1 MPNPMNEST
10 FEAILNPTHL
20 CSRPEVLARN
30 CPVPRKAGVYAW
42 YFRKVPPRV
51 PTEGCHQVK
60 ATTLLY
66 VGISPSKSSSSR
78 QQLKER
84 VRQHYNN
91 NAFGS
96 TLRLTLGCLLADEL
110 GIELRRVGSS
120 GKRLT
125 FTDGEQALSN
135 WMEAN
140 ALVTWMETPE
150 PWVLEPQI
158 ISQLSLP
165 LNLEH
170 NESHPFYPVLAE
182 LRNKCRQRARQLP
195 IWSDGALRGSS
206 C

>member
-1 MPNPMNEST
+1 MPSPMNEST
-10 FEAILNPTHL
+10 FEAILNPPRL
-20 CSRPEVLARN
+20 WSRPEVLAKD
-30 CPVPRKAGVYAW
+30 CPVPKKAGVYAW
-42 YFRKVPPRV
+42 YFRKVPLGV
-51 PTEGCHQVK
+51 PTEGCHRGEG
-60 ATTLLY
+60 ATLLY
-66 VGISPSKSSSSR
+66 VGISPSKPSISR

-110 GIELRRVGSS
+110 GIELSRVGSS

-125 FTDGEQALSN
+125 FVDGEQALSN

-158 ISQLSLP
+158 ISWLTDKTSKLP
-165 LNLEH
+165 
-170 NESHPFYPVLAE
+170 AE
-182 LRNKCRQRARQLP
+182 Q
-195 IWSDGALRGSS
+195 GM
-206 C
+206 

>member
-1 MPNPMNEST
+1 MDELT
-10 FEAILNPTHL
+10 FDAILYPTRL
-20 CSRPEVLARN
+20 WSRSEVLARN
-30 CPVPRKAGVYAW
+30 CPVPGKAGVYAW
-42 YFRKVPPRV
+42 YFRKVPPGV
-51 PTEGCHQVK
+51 PTEGCHRVEG
-60 ATTLLY
+60 ATLLY
-66 VGISPSKSSSSR
+66 VGISPSKPSSSG

-125 FTDGEQALSN
+125 FADGEQAISN

-165 LNLEH
+165 LNLKQ
-170 NESHPFYPVLAE
+170 NESHPLYPILSE
-182 LRNKCRQRARQLP
+182 LRKRFQKRARELP
-195 IWSDGALRGSS
+195 IWNGVWGG
-206 C
+206 

>member
-1 MPNPMNEST
+1 MPGPMNQSN
-10 FEAILNPTHL
+10 FDLLLNPTHL
-20 CSRPEVLARN
+20 WSRSEILAKN
-30 CPVPRKAGVYAW
+30 CPVPKKAGVYAW
-42 YFRKVPPRV
+42 YFREVPPGV
-51 PTEGCHQVK
+51 PTEGCHRLEG
-60 ATTLLY
+60 ATLLY
-66 VGISPSKSSSSR
+66 VGISPSKPSSSS

-84 VRQHYNN
+84 VRQHYNS

-110 GIELRRVGSS
+110 GIELRRVGTS

-125 FTDGEQALSN
+125 FADGEEVLSS

-170 NESHPFYPVLAE
+170 NESHPFHPVLSE
-182 LRNKCRQRARQLP
+182 LRKSCRQRARELP
-195 IWSDGALRGSS
+195 RLSRVWGGG
-206 C
+206 

>member
-1 MPNPMNEST
+1 M
-10 FEAILNPTHL
+10 
-20 CSRPEVLARN
+20 
-30 CPVPRKAGVYAW
+30 
-42 YFRKVPPRV
+42 
-51 PTEGCHQVK
+51 
-60 ATTLLY
+60 
-66 VGISPSKSSSSR
+66 GISPSKPSISR

-110 GIELRRVGSS
+110 GIELSRVGSS

-125 FTDGEQALSN
+125 FVDGEQALSN

-158 ISQLSLP
+158 ISWLTDKTSKLP
-165 LNLEH
+165 
-170 NESHPFYPVLAE
+170 AE
-182 LRNKCRQRARQLP
+182 Q
-195 IWSDGALRGSS
+195 GM
-206 C
+206 